1 MQRYHR
7 NRHRLMWLL
16 LAPLALLLLALAVLN
31 RPKWPEEKG
40 LRGIDY
46 IEPGEK

>member
-1 MQRYHR
+1 MTPPAKPYH
-7 NRHRLMWLL
+7 
-16 LAPLALLLLALAVLN
+16 APLALLLLALAVLN